1 MSEPEYVI
9 SIQPGYVLVEDPP
22 NYDVLWSEQPRKLQ
36 AIAAACSEAGTRK
49 VLVRGTN
56 ANVKLTPIEV
66 FAFGEAVGKLNLK
79 IAIVTLTDASIEDS
93 RLLENVATNRGSHM
107 RLFDN
112 EQDARDWLGV

>member
-36 AIAAACSEAGTRK
+36 AIAAACSEAGVSD
-49 VLVRGTN
+49 VLILGTN
-56 ANVKLTPIEV
+56 ANVKLKPAEI
-66 FAFGEAVGKLNLK
+66 FAFGEAVGKLNLR
-79 IAIVTLTDASIEDS
+79 IAVVNLNDAPKEDS
-93 RLLENVATNRGSHM
+93 RLFENVATNRGSHM

-112 EQDARDWLGV
+112 EEDARAWLGV